1 MGAETETEFEFE
13 SETETG
19 FECESESELESET
32 VTEIELESE
41 TVSVVPVS
49 SDLCSE
55 LCSGWSYL
63 SYLSYWRLGLQTIPV
78 QSEADCSSPRC
89 DQHLWTTGA
98 AR

>member
-13 SETETG
+13 SETETE
-19 FECESESELESET
+19 FECESES
-32 VTEIELESE
+32 ELESE

-49 SDLCSE
+49 SDLCSD

-63 SYLSYWRLGLQTIPV
+63 RYLSYWRLGLQTIPV
-78 QSEADCSSPRC
+78 QSEADCSSVRC
-89 DQHLWTTGA
+89 DQHLWTSGA